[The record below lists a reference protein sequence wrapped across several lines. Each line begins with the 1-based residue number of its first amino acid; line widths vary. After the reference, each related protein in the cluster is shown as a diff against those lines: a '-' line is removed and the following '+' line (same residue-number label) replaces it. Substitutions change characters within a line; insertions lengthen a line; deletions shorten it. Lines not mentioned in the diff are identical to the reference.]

1 MELVALPSESG
12 AHPFVVV
19 AAASNG
25 SGATTEGLLDIPT
38 TAHGVVAFPLVVTA
52 SSNGTYQLTGTASNP
67 GGPSGNALATLTITG
82 NPEPNPPNLYLPL
95 MFR

>member
-1 MELVALPSESG
+1 MELVGLPSESEV
-12 AHPFVVV
+12 HPFVVV

-25 SGATTEGLLDIPT
+25 SGATTEGVLDIPT
-38 TAHGVVAFPLVVTA
+38 TAHGVVAFPVVVTA

-82 NPEPNPPNLYLPL
+82 NPTPEPPKLYLPL
-95 MFR
+95 LLK